1 MTAAASIAVP
11 TVPTARAVWPVV
23 TALGIGHMVVDATTI
38 YTATRIADLRTVN
51 YEQAVAVIATY
62 NFLAF
67 ATQALLGWIVDR
79 LRAPA
84 PAAAVG
90 AALSVLAA
98 VLWTGQPMLAL
109 ALAGIGNA
117 LFHVGA
123 GSICLQLAQ
132 GRAAISGVFVGPGSV
147 GVILG
152 AFMGRGQWGGA
163 WLLIAAAALVAAH
176 AATLLTHR
184 LPAAAT
190 GRKSADGSA
199 ALLLLLFVVAVR
211 SFTGGLLTGPWQ
223 TQHGLWIA
231 LCVAAAVA
239 KIFAGFVADRAGWIL
254 IAGTCALLAV
264 PLVVYGQAHPAGA
277 VLGIILVQATMP
289 VTLSA
294 TWRLMPDRPAMAFGL
309 ASLALTLGTA
319 PAEWGW
325 SVPGAL
331 PLMLLQVSTAAA
343 LIAAIRTVLRQAR
356 SV

>member
-1 MTAAASIAVP
+1 
-11 TVPTARAVWPVV
+11 VV
-23 TALGIGHMVVDATTI
+23 TVLGIGHMVVDATTI

-84 PAAAVG
+84 PAAALG
-90 AALSVLAA
+90 AAFSVLAA
-98 VLWTGQPMLAL
+98 VLWTTQPMLAL
-109 ALAGIGNA
+109 VLAGIGNA

-152 AFMGRGQWGGA
+152 AFMGQGQWGGA

-176 AATLLTHR
+176 ATTLLAHC
-184 LPAAAT
+184 LPTAT
-190 GRKSADGSA
+190 RAPGRKSADWSA
-199 ALLLLLFVVAVR
+199 ALLLLLFVVAAR

-231 LCVAAAVA
+231 LGVAAAVA
-239 KIFAGFVADRAGWIL
+239 KILAGFAADRAGWVL
-254 IAGTCALLAV
+254 IAGTCALLAA
-264 PLVVYGQAHPAGA
+264 PLVIYGQSHPAGA

-294 TWRLMPDRPAMAFGL
+294 TWCLMPDRPALAFGL

-325 SVPGAL
+325 PMPGAL

-343 LIAAIRTVLRQAR
+343 LVAAIRTVLRQSR
-356 SV
+356 RTV